1 MNIKIKLKLYP
12 DKIKSLEKACK
23 TSLEKTGNAVLS
35 DIKTSQVVPKDTSTL
50 ENSGFVDATG
60 ISWGYLRIM
69 FDTPYARRLYWHP
82 EYNFRHDKNTNAKG
96 LWMQDYEQGG
106 KKEDYMK
113 NVFTM
118 FLKRNSGGIIK

>member
-1 MNIKIKLKLYP
+1 MNIKVSLKLYP

-23 TSLEKTGNAVLS
+23 ESLEQTGHATLT

-50 ENSGFVDATG
+50 ENSGFVDTTG

-82 EYNFRHDKNTNAKG
+82 EYNFRHDKNPNAKG

-106 KKEDYMK
+106 EKEDYMK

-118 FLKRNSGGIIK
+118 FLKKNSGGLIR

>member
-1 MNIKIKLKLYP
+1 MNIKVKLKLYP
-12 DKIKSLEKACK
+12 DKIKGLEKACK
-23 TSLEKTGNAVLS
+23 ESLEQTGYATLT
-35 DIKTSQVVPKDTSTL
+35 DIKTSQVVPKDTSAL
-50 ENSGFVDATG
+50 EDSGFVDATG

-82 EYNFRHDKNTNAKG
+82 EYNFRHDKNPNAKG

-106 KKEDYMK
+106 EKEDYMK

-118 FLKRNSGGIIK
+118 FLKKNSGGLIK

>member
-1 MNIKIKLKLYP
+1 MNIKVKLKLYP
-12 DKIKSLEKACK
+12 DKIKGLEKACK
-23 TSLEKTGNAVLS
+23 ISLEQTGNAVLS

-50 ENSGFVDATG
+50 ENSGFVDTTG

-82 EYNFRHDKNTNAKG
+82 EYNFRHDKNPNAKG

-106 KKEDYMK
+106 EKEDYMK

-118 FLKRNSGGIIK
+118 FLKKNSGGLIK

>member
-50 ENSGFVDATG
+50 ENSGFVDTTG

-82 EYNFRHDKNTNAKG
+82 EYNFRHDKNPNAKG

-106 KKEDYMK
+106 QKENYMK

>member
-1 MNIKIKLKLYP
+1 MNIKVSLKLYT
-12 DKIKSLEKACK
+12 DKIKSLEKACR
-23 TSLEKTGNAVLS
+23 TSLEQTADATLT

-50 ENSGFVDATG
+50 ENSGFVDTTG

-82 EYNFRHDKNTNAKG
+82 EYNFRHDKNPNAKG

-106 KKEDYMK
+106 EKENYMK

-118 FLKRNSGGIIK
+118 FLKKNSGGLIK

>member
-1 MNIKIKLKLYP
+1 MNIKVKLKLYP
-12 DKIKSLEKACK
+12 DKIKGLEKACK
-23 TSLEKTGNAVLS
+23 TSLEQTGNAVLS

-118 FLKRNSGGIIK
+118 FLKSNSGGLIK

>member
-1 MNIKIKLKLYP
+1 MNIKVKLKLYP
-12 DKIKSLEKACK
+12 DKIKGLEKACK
-23 TSLEKTGNAVLS
+23 ISLEQTGNAVLS

-50 ENSGFVDATG
+50 ENSGFVDTTG
-60 ISWGYLRIM
+60 ISSGYLRII

-82 EYNFRHDKNTNAKG
+82 EYNFRHDKNPNAKG

-106 KKEDYMK
+106 EKEEYMK

>member
-1 MNIKIKLKLYP
+1 MNIKVKLKLYP
-12 DKIKSLEKACK
+12 DKIKGLEKACK
-23 TSLEKTGNAVLS
+23 ISLEQTGNAVLS

-50 ENSGFVDATG
+50 ENSGFVDTTG
-60 ISWGYLRIM
+60 ISSGYLRII

-82 EYNFRHDKNTNAKG
+82 EYNFRHDKNPNAQG
-96 LWMQDYEQGG
+96 LWMQMYEQGG
-106 KKEDYMK
+106 EKEEYMK